1 MMLMPTVFAALL
13 SRAASFSAPT
23 RVISGLR
30 DLVDD
35 YDVFLLDQF
44 GVLHNG
50 GALLPGVASA
60 LETLAARGKRLVVLS
75 NTSGRRHVVERKLPA
90 QGFDA
95 AWLAGVVTS
104 GELAHRELSSVRW
117 RAKRALVLGWDRGSP
132 EDDTFLDDTGAA
144 LAGGFD
150 DAELIVAQGPDTIVT
165 GAARALTGARESGDL
180 APYLDGLA
188 GCAARGVPMLVCNS
202 DLVALSPDGRR
213 WTMPGAFA
221 KRYESLGGPT
231 IHFGKPR
238 TAPFELA
245 VELAAGGASAAG
257 GVSAAGRAARVCHVG
272 DSVEHDV
279 AGAHAAGVAS
289 VFVVETGIHRADAE
303 SAGWVLP
310 GGGVGGAA
318 AAAAVASGAGVPAP
332 TYALAKF
339 AW

>member
-1 MMLMPTVFAALL
+1 MRASLLAAALL
-13 SRAASFSAPT
+13 TRAASFSAPT

-50 GALLPGVASA
+50 GALMPGVASA
-60 LETLAARGKRLVVLS
+60 LETLANRGKRLVVLS
-75 NTSGRRHVVERKLPA
+75 NTSGRRHVVERKLPT

-104 GELAHRELSSVRW
+104 GELAYRELSSARW
-117 RAKRALVLGWDRGSP
+117 RGKRCVLLGWDRGSP
-132 EDDTFLDDTGAA
+132 EDDAFLDGTGAA

-150 DAELIVAQGPDTIVT
+150 DAELLVAQGPDTIVT
-165 GAARALTGARESGDL
+165 SAAARVRTRARESGDL
-180 APYLDGLA
+180 APYLAGLR

-202 DLVALSPDGRR
+202 DLVALSPEGRR
-213 WTMPGAFA
+213 WTMPGALA
-221 KRYESLGGPT
+221 QRYEEFGGPT
-231 IHFGKPR
+231 VHFGKPR
-238 TAPFELA
+238 AAPFALA
-245 VELAAGGASAAG
+245 VELAGGA
-257 GVSAAGRAARVCHVG
+257 AARVCHVG